1 MKVRHQDSCRI
12 FYGFFRIFMD
22 FFQINCKVMKV
33 LRKDSCRILV
43 FGVMLKKYY
52 SNYHPY
58 NSHHYHHIKTTT
70 LLNCYW
76 EVVNTRKRLEEAMF
90 SNDHYPI
97 ELLLENDGCEN
108 KWLCFLNIPLKRE
121 SLFLHV
127 ISPGGGGVEGIEV
140 PTLLPRPQ
148 ILILALRSRFGEAM
162 FFCGHYTTELLL
174 ENYSYENK

>member
-1 MKVRHQDSCRI
+1 MDFS
-12 FYGFFRIFMD
+12 GFSWI

-76 EVVNTRKRLEEAMF
+76 EVVNTRKRLGEAMF

-127 ISPGGGGVEGIEV
+127 ISPGGGGSRGLKSRLEYPAPKSLSSPWEV
-140 PTLLPRPQ
+140 DLGKQ
-148 ILILALRSRFGEAM
+148 CFSVA
-162 FFCGHYTTELLL
+162 TTPPNCYWKIIVMKISKVFSWPLH
-174 ENYSYENK
+174 SAIF